1 MIDSGSSAGG
11 GLLAAVMKNATASQD
26 VEFAVLKKSQD
37 VDKANGAAALEL
49 VASAAPAA
57 SPGSPGR
64 IDVHV

>member
-1 MIDSGSSAGG
+1 MVDSVGSVGG

-37 VDKANGAAALEL
+37 VEKANGAAALEL
-49 VASAAPAA
+49 VASAAQAE
-57 SPGSPGR
+57 SSGH